1 MLRAGSHTRMPPPG
15 FPRVMHQNLPQAVQQ
30 DLQQSLQLH
39 GMKGQNQPQQPNAQQ
54 HQALPMSNGAQ
65 PSQVLPTAQA
75 DGLPAHLQACMHC
88 CLLCSAS
95 PCLGGV
101 HTDTT
106 CASTNSLAVL
116 TLSVDDAR

>member
-1 MLRAGSHTRMPPPG
+1 
-15 FPRVMHQNLPQAVQQ
+15 MHQNLPQAVQQ